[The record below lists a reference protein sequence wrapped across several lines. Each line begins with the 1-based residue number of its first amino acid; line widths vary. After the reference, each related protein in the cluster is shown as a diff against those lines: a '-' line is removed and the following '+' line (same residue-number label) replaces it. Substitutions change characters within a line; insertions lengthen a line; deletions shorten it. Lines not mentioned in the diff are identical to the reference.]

1 MLTLGQLF
9 LLAFAGLVAGA
20 MNSIAG
26 GGSLITFGT
35 MIALG
40 ISPTLAN
47 TSSSVALVP
56 GALSSLFAYR
66 GDISRR
72 DPLLWILAVAGLIG
86 GAFGAFLLLRSG
98 DDLFAKLVPWLL
110 CGATVLFA
118 FQGRVQAWLGAKPTD
133 ADLPPAS
140 GWRLWALFG
149 FQVVVAT
156 YGGYFGAGIGILML
170 SALAFSGVRNLSRA
184 NGLKSVGAVA
194 INSIA
199 AAGFIASGHVHWTAA
214 GAIMG
219 GAIVGGFGG
228 AVVARRAPKRLV
240 RAAIVVVGL
249 SITAISFWR
258 LVTR

>member
-1 MLTLGQLF
+1 MLHPAQL
-9 LLAFAGLVAGA
+9 LLLSFAGLVAGA

-26 GGSLITFGT
+26 GGSLVTFGT
-35 MIALG
+35 MMALG

-56 GALSSLFAYR
+56 GALGSLFAYR
-66 GDISRR
+66 GDISKR
-72 DPLLWILAVAGLIG
+72 DPLLWILVAAGLIG
-86 GAFGAFLLLRSG
+86 GAVGAFLLLRSG

-110 CGATVLFA
+110 CGATLLFA
-118 FQGRVQAWLGAKPTD
+118 FQGRVQAWLGTKPSD
-133 ADLPPAS
+133 ADQPPAP

-149 FQVVVAT
+149 FQTVVAI
-156 YGGYFGAGIGILML
+156 YGGYFGAGMGILML

-199 AAGFIASGHVHWTAA
+199 AAGFIASGHVHWAAA
-214 GAIMG
+214 GAITG

-228 AVVARRAPKRLV
+228 AMLARRAPPRLV
-240 RAAIVVVGL
+240 RGAIVAVGL
-249 SITAISFWR
+249 CITAVSFWR
-258 LVTR
+258 LMAR